1 MNKFLAALAVLA
13 VLSVLSVLAGTPKA
27 VPLTVGISGA
37 ASFTNNTDYYGLRL
51 ISVEVFDSG
60 TSNNVVTVKR
70 VRNSRTN
77 TVSTV
82 TCASSVGSDYPSNRL
97 WSFKGDRLDFS
108 SSPATNYKAELT
120 FELNE

>member
-1 MNKFLAALAVLA
+1 MKKIFAALAVLA
-13 VLSVLSVLAGTPKA
+13 VLSVLSVLAGPPKA

-37 ASFTNNTDYYGLRL
+37 ASFTNTMDYYGLRL

-60 TSNNVVTVKR
+60 TTTNVVTVKR
-70 VRNSRTN
+70 VRNNRTN

-82 TCASSVGSDYPSNRL
+82 TCASSAGSDYPSNRI
-97 WSFKGDRLDFS
+97 WAFKNDVLSFS

-120 FELNE
+120 FELND